1 MHELYV
7 GVDGQTVTIVTDPV
21 GIPVDNQSNTF
32 DYPILTSVTLMC
44 IVTAVDESSATVTS
58 YNWNCVMHFANS
70 TCNLFSTDLDQLPQ
84 TQNTSINNLQAKH
97 ASAMIYCT
105 ATIGGTNYTSDPLIL
120 RISGKLDIYNFII
133 LLSRNVNCCWL

>member
-7 GVDGQTVTIVTDPV
+7 GVDGQTVTIVTDPA
-21 GIPVDNQSNTF
+21 GIPVHGQNNTF

-44 IVTAVDESSATVTS
+44 IVTAVDESPVTVTS
-58 YNWNCVMHFANS
+58 YNWNCFMT
-70 TCNLFSTDLDQLPQ
+70 TCDLFSTDLSAQ
-84 TQNTSINNLQAKH
+84 TQQNITRNNLRAQD
-97 ASAMIYCT
+97 ASTMICT

-133 LLSRNVNCCWL
+133 LLSRNVNCCWLQ